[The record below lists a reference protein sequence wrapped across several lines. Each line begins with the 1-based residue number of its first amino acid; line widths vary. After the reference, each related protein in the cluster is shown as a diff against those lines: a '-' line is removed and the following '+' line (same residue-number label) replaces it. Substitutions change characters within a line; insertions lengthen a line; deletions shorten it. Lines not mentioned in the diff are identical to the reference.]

1 MQSWKQCVLPFI
13 TSMASLQLLHLGIW
27 WTMLQQEIM
36 RWSHD
41 LRLAIVVASRA
52 HCFHDCINLAPRE
65 ILKTLLFPLMTKR
78 CAGNV
83 AVIAYI
89 HRCYIYHYYYYLFI
103 IIIYLLLYIIILYIM
118 LFIFVKDININN
130 QLSLHGVSLVL
141 PNLLFYM

>member
-1 MQSWKQCVLPFI
+1 MSSLLSHQWLRCNSCTWAYDEQCSNRKSCAEAMI
-13 TSMASLQLLHLGIW
+13 CHI
-27 WTMLQQEIM
+27 
-36 RWSHD
+36 
-41 LRLAIVVASRA
+41 AIVVASRA